1 MKILVVGSLNKVR
14 SHADICGNFVAR
26 LGERIIE
33 RGHILLTGCRGS
45 VDKTIAEA
53 ASIRLQ
59 SLSKRKGQQLI
70 GCVLKNEIP
79 VHRFGTIRISARK
92 DWDLSHPELSPPE
105 QIANADVAIFI
116 AGTEGTFIAANW
128 ARIAGIPV
136 LGVAQFGGAGAELYE
151 HEYNRFDSK
160 YSSVI
165 TRDEFEILI
174 QDSTDVEQLATDVIA
189 LAERIV
195 TPRTVFPVI
204 PFTDEYLE
212 DVLKSWKQVCTGF
225 GFEIRGTEGS
235 NNNERIIPQI
245 LDGIRHSAFV
255 IADVTEIK
263 PNVFYEIG
271 FAQGLGKEVILTA
284 KKGTQLPFDLAD
296 LPVVFWHTHAELR
309 EQLNKRITTMIRII
323 RMSPT
328 TRQI

>member
-1 MKILVVGSLNKVR
+1 M
-14 SHADICGNFVAR
+14 
-26 LGERIIE
+26 
-33 RGHILLTGCRGS
+33 TGCRGG

-59 SLSKRKGQQLI
+59 SLSKQKGQQLI
-70 GCVLKNEIP
+70 GYVLKNEIP

-212 DVLKSWKQVCTGF
+212 DVLESLEASLHG
-225 GFEIRGTEGS
+225 
-235 NNNERIIPQI
+235 I
-245 LDGIRHSAFV
+245 LD
-255 IADVTEIK
+255 
-263 PNVFYEIG
+263 
-271 FAQGLGKEVILTA
+271 
-284 KKGTQLPFDLAD
+284 
-296 LPVVFWHTHAELR
+296 LR
-309 EQLNKRITTMIRII
+309 FGVLKDQITTRE
-323 RMSPT
+323 
-328 TRQI
+328 